1 MKRQI
6 LVMILALAAW
16 AGLANAAVFLD
27 DFNSD
32 TSGDYTYS
40 DSYGSGG
47 SFNVSGGTLNIDA
60 AAGNTASV
68 MRTSTVSFAVGEWLG
83 IDAAAPGASTSGHNV
98 FLMLSTSTGQPNGTS
113 SYGIRLARENATVR
127 TKIYPGGN
135 QPTVPEADVTTPA
148 TLWINR
154 VSDTVFDSYYE
165 MEGSGTKTFV
175 SSDSMPDLAGITDLH
190 IGAQAWAGSQSFD
203 NLRIVPEP
211 ATLILLGMGGLMATR
226 RRRK

>member
-1 MKRQI
+1 MKRQV
-6 LVMILALAAW
+6 LVMIVALAAW

-27 DFNSD
+27 DFNTNTAS
-32 TSGDYTYS
+32 DYTYS

-60 AAGNTASV
+60 AAGNTASA
-68 MRTSTVSFAVGEWLG
+68 MRTSTVSFLVGEWLG
-83 IDAAAPGASTSGHNV
+83 IDAPGPGPDGFNV
-98 FLMLSTSTGQPNGTS
+98 FLMFSTTAAQPNGST
-113 SYGIRLARENATVR
+113 SYGIRLAREATAGLR
-127 TKIYPGGN
+127 TKIYPGGA
-135 QPTVPEADVTTPA
+135 QPSVPDPDLTTPA

-154 VSDTVFDSYYE
+154 VSDTVFESYYE
-165 MEGSGTKTFV
+165 MDGSGTKTFV

-190 IGAQAWAGSQSFD
+190 IGAQVWKGSQSFD

-211 ATLILLGMGGLMATR
+211 ASLILLGMGGLMAAR